1 MNGSM
6 IVMCDENSMDSDS
19 ESSTLEM
26 HPAPPAPG
34 LPENDGPE
42 LWEPPEDHPVDDEG
56 LPYMTASFRL
66 FMARS
71 ELLSIITSWEDYREA
86 TASLNRQ
93 LEATNRRLLMRQ
105 ETTASLR
112 RQLEETN
119 HRLLMWQMTRGMQ
132 LKKSMFRVWRVLCCS
147 SHPLRD
153 ERQHIA

>member
-1 MNGSM
+1 MM
-6 IVMCDENSMDSDS
+6 MCDENSMDSES

-71 ELLSIITSWEDYREA
+71 ELLSVITSWEDFWE
-86 TASLNRQ
+86 N
-93 LEATNRRLLMRQ
+93 
-105 ETTASLR
+105 TASLR
-112 RQLEETN
+112 RQREETN